1 MKQHLEMSLFV
12 NTLSI
17 NNNSLFFS
25 DAKVDITMPSP
36 CSASSHAFSVNA
48 FRWRIWENTRT
59 DHVTQNALATQNN
72 EAYGQGK
79 VMADSLSVQSFA
91 IIKNTGHGNFVIG
104 RFHTTAR
111 NGLSVWDWPV
121 HCRPLPPYTPSPIF
135 FWGEGA
141 AVHRLSVRQNWR
153 IKSGGLFI

>member
-72 EAYGQGK
+72 EAYGQGNGR
-79 VMADSLSVQSFA
+79 QSFC
-91 IIKNTGHGNFVIG
+91 TVLRYQHWTREFCYWP
-104 RFHTTAR
+104 FHTRAR

-121 HCRPLPPYTPSPIF
+121 HSRPLPPSPIF

-141 AVHRLSVRQNWR
+141 AVQSLSVRQNWR